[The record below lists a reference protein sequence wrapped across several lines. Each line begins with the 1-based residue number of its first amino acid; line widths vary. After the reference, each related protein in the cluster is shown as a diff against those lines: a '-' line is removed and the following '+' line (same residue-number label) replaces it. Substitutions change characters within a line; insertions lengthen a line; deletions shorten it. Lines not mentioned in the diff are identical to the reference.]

1 MRHLFF
7 SIVFFVIFIACSKVE
22 DTQDI
27 DVEFNFEMIKWEL
40 VWEDNFIIDGLPD
53 GNIWVEYRKVIW
65 YLMF

>member
-40 VWEDNFIIDGLPD
+40 VWEDNFITDDLPD